1 MERPCECIALTLILR
16 ENLNI
21 SDHCGPFCKLSP
33 QFVLLFFFHGW
44 CFLQGFT
51 ITHGASNWVFDF
63 NWISTKIDQNWNEM
77 PCERENS
84 ITGLDSQILY
94 DYMVR
99 MLKRASFG
107 SWPMWWIE
115 SFQIPGILLYRSK
128 LTQSYL
134 FAFIFYLFHL
144 YEIFGILLN
153 FMLHVLFLFMLLRTW
168 FWTSLVA

>member
-1 MERPCECIALTLILR
+1 MERPRECTALKLILR

-33 QFVLLFFFHGW
+33 QFVILLFFFHGW

-51 ITHGASNWVFDF
+51 ITHSASNWVFDF
-63 NWISTKIDQNWNEM
+63 NWILIKIDQNWNEM

-84 ITGLDSQILY
+84 ITGLVSQILY

-107 SWPMWWIE
+107 RWPMWWIE
-115 SFQIPGILLYRSK
+115 SFHIPGILLYRSK

-134 FAFIFYLFHL
+134 FICFYCLPIPFIWDSWHF
-144 YEIFGILLN
+144 
-153 FMLHVLFLFMLLRTW
+153 T
-168 FWTSLVA
+168 